1 MTVAAPEIADTPAI
15 GQYSREQEIGALE
28 ALDRIE
34 ASGLLGAGE
43 RLPAMLRYIVREE
56 LSGRGD
62 RIKGFTIAT
71 EVLGRGA
78 DFDPQADGIARA
90 EMTRLRKALDHYNAR
105 SSIIDA
111 VRIEIPRGSFRPRL
125 SFPVAIGHEDVQ
137 APVPS
142 FMPRGWRRVG
152 AVMLLAAVC
161 AIAAAYGL
169 RQVEAPAASGPPLL
183 VVQPVRP
190 APASAF
196 AEGLAGAIAAEL
208 AHQPWLT
215 VIHQPLDGALG
226 GALGKAA
233 RSRPVYLLETEI
245 EKAGV
250 GVSVRS
256 VLKRWVDQSVRWSHL
271 YEDVS
276 AVAMSAETVRGVARS
291 IARDLSQPGGA
302 IALAEVARQ
311 DAAPEAE
318 RRFACM
324 MVVRRYWN
332 SYDAALRT
340 DSRTCLED
348 AVRRGAEDW
357 SSRAALALFVIEDAR
372 VNSGEKRAALLAEAR
387 MLAPDVDRSNLL
399 LQGARLALAAC
410 EENAAALRAV
420 AGNLLAMFPNNA
432 DVLGDVGSKLGLA
445 AGDWPKAI
453 AVETRAMELNPAA
466 PPWYPLATVA
476 RSLMDGRPAVGA
488 ALLERAPQRGL
499 AIGHVLRLAVGGA
512 IGDPLL
518 VRDAR
523 LRLHEQGLPDPAS
536 ILALIEGECW
546 SRDVKD
552 TVKSGVEA
560 AARL

>member
-1 MTVAAPEIADTPAI
+1 MTVAGLGTADAPAARH
-15 GQYSREQEIGALE
+15 YNREQEICALE
-28 ALDRIE
+28 VLDRVE
-34 ASGLLGAGE
+34 ASGLLGAGG
-43 RLPAMLRYIVREE
+43 RLPAILRYVVREE

-90 EMTRLRKALDHYNAR
+90 EMARLRKALDHYNAG
-105 SSIIDA
+105 SSTLEA

-125 SFPVAIGHEDVQ
+125 SFPAAIEHEGP
-137 APVPS
+137 AAAS
-142 FMPRGWRRVG
+142 SSLPRSWSRAG
-152 AVMLLAAVC
+152 AGLLIAAVC
-161 AIAAAYGL
+161 ALAAAYAFL
-169 RQVEAPAASGPPLL
+169 RVEAPAAPGPPLL
-183 VVQPVRP
+183 VVQPVQP
-190 APASAF
+190 APASPL

-208 AHQPWLT
+208 ARQPWLT
-215 VIHQPLDGALG
+215 VVHRPLNGPLGDALG
-226 GALGKAA
+226 SAA
-233 RSRPVYLLETEI
+233 RSRPVYLLETQI
-245 EKAGV
+245 ESA

-256 VLKRWVDQSVRWSHL
+256 VLKRWTDQSVRWSHL

-276 AVAMSAETVRGVARS
+276 LAATSAETVRGVARS
-291 IARDLSQPGGA
+291 IAGDLAQPGGA

-311 DAAPEAE
+311 EAAPQAE
-318 RRFACM
+318 RQFACM

-332 SYDAALRT
+332 NFDAALRT
-340 DSRTCLED
+340 EGRACLED
-348 AVRRGAEDW
+348 AVRRGADDW
-357 SSRAALALFVIEDAR
+357 SSRAALALLAIEDAR
-372 VNSGEKRAALLAEAR
+372 VNSGEKRAALLAEAQ

-410 EENAAALRAV
+410 EEDSATLRAV
-420 AGNLLAMFPNNA
+420 AADLLAAFPNNA

-499 AIGHVLRLAVGGA
+499 TIGHVIRLAIGGA
-512 IGDPLL
+512 MGDPLL
-518 VRDAR
+518 IRDAR
-523 LRLHEQGLPDPAS
+523 GRLAQQGLPDLPS
-536 ILALIEGECW
+536 ILALIDGECW
-546 SRDVKD
+546 SRDVRES
-552 TVKSGVEA
+552 VKSGAEA